1 MKKKSITYGVYGM
14 MEYQSIIPMGKAR
27 LKVQFTDG
35 SITSIGQNPAKFTTS
50 DFMTQHAIENSN
62 LYLRGFIKRI
72 NVIELDEEI
81 DFDSGTNR
89 KSVST
94 PMAEEG
100 GETYAQGT
108 SESSVG
114 EVQNVSENEA
124 GLINEE
130 KKELTEVE
138 FSTNQEAKDYLVRS
152 FGVKGNVLK
161 NRADIVS
168 VGETFGVKINFI
180 AE

>member
-14 MEYQSIIPMGKAR
+14 MEYQAIIPMGKAR
-27 LKVQFTDG
+27 LKVHFTDG

-50 DFMTQHAIENSN
+50 DFMTQHAIENSD

-81 DFDSGTNR
+81 DFEDSTSR
-89 KSVST
+89 ESVST
-94 PMAEEG
+94 PITEEG
-100 GETYAQGT
+100 VETNAT
-108 SESSVG
+108 VASEFPAV
-114 EVQNVSENEA
+114 EAQNVSENA
-124 GLINEE
+124 VGLGNKEKNEQ
-130 KKELTEVE
+130 TEVE

-161 NRADIVS
+161 TRADIVA
-168 VGETFGVKINFI
+168 VGESFGVKISF
-180 AE
+180 ATE